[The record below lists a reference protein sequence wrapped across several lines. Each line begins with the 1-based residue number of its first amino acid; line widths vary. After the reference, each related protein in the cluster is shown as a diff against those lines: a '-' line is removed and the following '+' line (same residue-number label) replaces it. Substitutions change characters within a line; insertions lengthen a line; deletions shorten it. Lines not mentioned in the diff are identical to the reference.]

1 MRSFPKR
8 IISLFMAV
16 FVALSCFCVSVSA
29 VESDIPEGNGNMYLD
44 VVFVL
49 DSSGSMLESDPNR
62 VAADAF
68 SLFVDLCDDTCG
80 VGYTIYSHI
89 IKESEKITTLD
100 DKHLSELRNKIS
112 GMNRNP
118 QGDTDIALGLN
129 KALELHKLNEQ
140 ESGDSD
146 RKKAVILLSD
156 GNTHL
161 IDGSKS
167 DKQLEK
173 EMNDVLGTL
182 SEMDGSK
189 SDKQLEK
196 EMNDVLQSLSEMEI
210 PVYAIGLNYD
220 GTLDKKET
228 QKIASNTNGKAYEA
242 KASEELPAIIADI
255 FADVYEIKGDK
266 KEIKDDG
273 SVEVYIKDKS
283 VSYVNLVIRS
293 KLSLDQLNLKLL
305 TPRREEVDIS
315 GNDEN
320 FVVTSTGSYILI
332 KMVSPMSG
340 RWKLVLDE
348 AANNENC
355 IVTQLDFYSM
365 YVKQNIT
372 DLDNTLIVGESTGI
386 SASLYNES
394 GIVRDKTLTE
404 NVKMITTVSGNG
416 ETKTIELSRQDNNVF
431 AGNIFLDTEG
441 TYIVVTTAQS
451 DNFNKQ
457 STPITLVAKKYT
469 EEEIA
474 KIRRATGGD
483 GEVSR
488 YDMSEHTPV
497 FSPILIISAVLTAAI
512 LGVIILIVALK
523 LKERKD
529 QLGLSLARATPH
541 EENTEPPAPPA
552 PPIEKV
558 KPMAD
563 PGEPEYVNVPLVEHG
578 SLESLIKKG
587 PDDAFNSN
595 SDAYQTDASLEAII
609 KKGPDNDLGFGSTAS
624 MEELNE
630 FDNTEKETYQSGH
643 DFSSLFGGFDNQS
656 GGVDLNKK

>member
-1 MRSFPKR
+1 MGSFPKR

-16 FVALSCFCVSVSA
+16 FIALSCFCISVSA

-100 DKHLSELRNKIS
+100 DNHLSELRNKIS

-129 KALELHKLNEQ
+129 KALELHKLNNKEG
-140 ESGDSD
+140 EEND

-161 IDGSKS
+161 I
-167 DKQLEK
+167 
-173 EMNDVLGTL
+173 
-182 SEMDGSK
+182 DGSK

-228 QKIASNTNGKAYEA
+228 QKIASGTNGKAYEA

-332 KMVSPMSG
+332 KMVSPVSG

-404 NVKMITTVSGNG
+404 NVKMVAVVTGNG
-416 ETKTIELSRQDNNVF
+416 NTKTIELSRQDNNVF
-431 AGNIFLDTEG
+431 VGNIFLDEEG
-441 TYIVVTTAQS
+441 TYTVVTSAES

-474 KIRRATGGD
+474 KIRRNVGGD
-483 GEVSR
+483 GDISR
-488 YDMSEHTPV
+488 YDLSEQTPF
-497 FSPILIISAVLTAAI
+497 FSPIVVISAVLTAAV
-512 LGVIILIVALK
+512 LGVIILIVVLK
-523 LKERKD
+523 LKERGD
-529 QLGLSLARATPH
+529 QMGLSLARATPH
-541 EENTEPPAPPA
+541 EEPQPEAPAPAA

-563 PGEPEYVNVPLVEHG
+563 PGDPEYVNVPLVEHG

-595 SDAYQTDASLEAII
+595 SDAYKTDASLEAII

-630 FDNTEKETYQSGH
+630 FDNTEKETYQSGQ

-656 GGVDLNKK
+656 NGVDLNKK

>member
-173 EMNDVLGTL
+173 EMNDVLG
-182 SEMDGSK
+182 
-189 SDKQLEK
+189 
-196 EMNDVLQSLSEMEI
+196 SLSEMEI

-228 QKIASNTNGKAYEA
+228 QKIASGTNGKAYEA

-332 KMVSPMSG
+332 KMVSPVSG

-497 FSPILIISAVLTAAI
+497 FSPIVIISAVLTAAV

>member
-80 VGYTIYSHI
+80 VGYI
-89 IKESEKITTLD
+89 IKESEKITALD

-140 ESGDSD
+140 ESGDSH

-173 EMNDVLGTL
+173 EMNDVLG
-182 SEMDGSK
+182 
-189 SDKQLEK
+189 
-196 EMNDVLQSLSEMEI
+196 SLSEMEI

-332 KMVSPMSG
+332 KMVSPVSG

-497 FSPILIISAVLTAAI
+497 FSPIVIISAVLTAAI

>member
-173 EMNDVLGTL
+173 EMNDVLG
-182 SEMDGSK
+182 
-189 SDKQLEK
+189 
-196 EMNDVLQSLSEMEI
+196 SLSEMEI

-332 KMVSPMSG
+332 KMVSPVSG

-372 DLDNTLIVGESTGI
+372 DLDNTLIVGESMGI

-431 AGNIFLDTEG
+431 AGNIFLDAEG
-441 TYIVVTTAQS
+441 TYTVVTTAQS

-497 FSPILIISAVLTAAI
+497 FSPIVIISAVLTAAI